1 VNEPRE
7 VYIEFLNISGGRVKG
22 VEVLRLINW
31 EEDADSCCRGDDP
44 VMNAIASSIN
54 SHAAMM
60 PPDPAVRQAQLQVV
74 ISAAVQ

>member
-1 VNEPRE
+1 METIRFRFVNEPRE

-54 SHAAMM
+54 SQS
-60 PPDPAVRQAQLQVV
+60 RQ
-74 ISAAVQ
+74 